1 MRNNRKYTN
10 AQKNLIE
17 RIKKEQ
23 HRCCYCG
30 KKLVLEDRTIDH
42 IVPLNRGGQTIEKN
56 LAVACVE
63 CNIEKSDM
71 TLEEYGTY
79 LARKRELLD
88 NIDDKIA
95 VAEERYNHIKKSYNE
110 VSKVKIIVDKLQ
122 DICNKYYQKE
132 KYLKKLFE
140 FTSDELKCLT
150 NEKRFRM
157 TIFKDEVSSGLIG
170 KLNNY
175 KNREELKSRLN
186 SLDNLFEID
195 EIIEGINE
203 CTIKNSVINKSIINN
218 STINNSIINN
228 SVINKNAM

>member
-218 STINNSIINN
+218 SIINNSIINN

>member
-1 MRNNRKYTN
+1 M
-10 AQKNLIE
+10 
-17 RIKKEQ
+17 
-23 HRCCYCG
+23 
-30 KKLVLEDRTIDH
+30 
-42 IVPLNRGGQTIEKN
+42 NRGGQTIEKN

>member
-1 MRNNRKYTN
+1 MSVKRHYTN
-10 AQKNLIE
+10 TQKNLIE
-17 RIKKEQ
+17 RVKKEQ
-23 HRCCYCG
+23 HMCCYCG
-30 KKLVLEDRTIDH
+30 KKLTLEDRTIDH
-42 IVPLNRGGQTIEKN
+42 IVPINRGGQTIEKN

-110 VSKVKIIVDKLQ
+110 VSKVKNIVDKLQ
-122 DICNKYYQKE
+122 EMCNKYYQKE
-132 KYLKKLFE
+132 KYLKRLKEL
-140 FTSDELKCLT
+140 TSEELQCLT
-150 NEKRFRM
+150 KEKRFRL
-157 TIFKDEVSSGLIG
+157 TIFKNEVSSGLVG
-170 KLNNY
+170 KLNSY

-203 CTIKNSVINKSIINN
+203 CTINNSVINKSIINN